1 MMAFDAWLAFLAATV
16 VLCAIPGPTII
27 FLIGNT
33 LAHGRVHSL
42 WSLLGAALGDLVA
55 IVTVSL
61 GVGAVLAASAT
72 LFTLFKWLGAAYLL
86 WLGIKMWRTRH
97 SDEPNSAAVVPP
109 AAHSGLKQ
117 AFLVC
122 ALNPKSIAFFVAF
135 LPQFLDPARPVAP
148 QMAILA
154 VTFVGTAM
162 AIAASYVL
170 LADRARRFVR
180 GARGRMITNRLG
192 GTALIG
198 AGAVVAAMKQS

>member
-1 MMAFDAWLAFLAATV
+1 MAFETWLAFLAATA
-16 VLCAIPGPTII
+16 VLCVIPGPTII

-55 IVTVSL
+55 ILTVSL

-72 LFTLFKWLGAAYLL
+72 LFTVFKWLGAAYLL
-86 WLGIKMWRTRH
+86 WLGVKMWRTRH
-97 SDEPNSAAVVPP
+97 SDDAEDTISPMQTARN
-109 AAHSGLKQ
+109 GLVQ
-117 AFLVC
+117 AFMVC

-135 LPQFLDPARPVAP
+135 LPQFIDPARSVAP

-154 VTFVGTAM
+154 ATFVGTAM
-162 AIAASYVL
+162 TIAASYVL

-180 GARGRMITNRLG
+180 GARGRKVMDRLG